1 MASIVE
7 STMAR
12 LDRTKLATESDSSEP
27 DDYVWLTRRRLAVAA
42 SVTAAVHAL
51 YIALYQTVWAAN
63 TRPVELGA
71 TATGLIVSLG
81 VAGYLL
87 GGPRGER
94 AITAVAVSYEVVL
107 AFLLGL
113 ADSVTLNFSEPSQ
126 QVSWAAAVIVFF
138 PFLIPAAPH
147 VVLTA
152 SMVAAAMTPVTLG
165 LMFAIEQRPW
175 PAAPVSV
182 SLVLPPF
189 LCALLAWAPTNV
201 LYRLR
206 HAVQQARRLGN
217 YELTERLGAGGM
229 GEVWRAR
236 HRLLARPAAVKLI
249 NPEVLGAR
257 DEASREQLLSRFEQE
272 ARVTANLDSPH
283 TVELYDFGVSADGEL
298 FIVMELLEGLDTETL
313 VERFGPLPSERVAHL
328 LMQACD
334 SLEDAHRR
342 GLVHRDVKPANL
354 FVARKGVEFDFLK
367 VLDFGLVKRWQ
378 SEPDTSLAESL
389 VGAPAATQTALGQIV
404 GTPAF
409 LAPEAVTDTAGLD
422 QRADIYA
429 LGCVGYW
436 LLTGRMVFE
445 DPTVMGV
452 AVAHVTRTPEPPS
465 ARVEARIAPELERL
479 VLSCLAKDPA
489 ERPGSA
495 RVLREQLAS
504 VRFDEPWTRER
515 ATAWWREHLGPPASS
530 APRHAS

>member
-1 MASIVE
+1 MERVERTRRATASGE
-7 STMAR
+7 SWP
-12 LDRTKLATESDSSEP
+12 E
-27 DDYVWLTRRRLAVAA
+27 DYVWLARRRLAVAA
-42 SVTAAVHAL
+42 SLTAAVHLL
-51 YIALYQTVWAAN
+51 YIALYQTVWIEGNDPIAFSAS
-63 TRPVELGA
+63 VA
-71 TATGLIVSLG
+71 GLIASLAA
-81 VAGYLL
+81 AGYLVA
-87 GGPRGER
+87 GARSAR
-94 AITAVAVSYEVVL
+94 AVTVVGVAYEVLL

-113 ADSVTLNFSEPSQ
+113 SDAVTLSFDAPSQ
-126 QVSWAAAVIVFF
+126 QVSWSSVVIVFF
-138 PFLIPAAPH
+138 PFLIPAAPR

-152 SMVAAAMTPVTLG
+152 SLVAAVMTPLS
-165 LMFAIEQRPW
+165 LAIMFAIERRSW
-175 PAAPVSV
+175 PAAATSV

-189 LCALLAWAPTNV
+189 VCALLAWAPTNV

-206 HAVQQARRLGN
+206 SAVQQARRLGN
-217 YELTERLGAGGM
+217 YELSERLGTGGM

-249 NPEVLGAR
+249 KPEVLGAR
-257 DEASREQLLSRFEQE
+257 DEASREQLLARFEQE
-272 ARVTANLDSPH
+272 ARVTASLDSPH

-298 FIVMELLEGLDTETL
+298 FIVMELLDGLDTETL

-378 SEPDTSLAESL
+378 SDDDTSLTESL
-389 VGAPAATQTALGQIV
+389 AGALAGSQTELGQTELGQIV

-409 LAPEAVTDTAGLD
+409 LAPEAVTGTGGLD
-422 QRADIYA
+422 HRADIYA

-436 LLTGRMVFE
+436 LLTGCMVFA

-452 AVAHVTRTPEPPS
+452 AIAHVTRAPEPPS
-465 ARVEARIAPELERL
+465 TRTTAVIAPELERL
-479 VLSCLAKDPA
+479 VLQCLAKEPA
-489 ERPGSA
+489 KRPASA
-495 RVLREQLAS
+495 RVLREELAAI
-504 VRFDEPWTRER
+504 RFAAPWSRER
-515 ATAWWREHLGPPASS
+515 ASAWWHDRVTS
-530 APRHAS
+530 APRGAARG

>member
-1 MASIVE
+1 MA
-7 STMAR
+7 AR
-12 LDRTKLATESDSSEP
+12 FDRTRLATESGSSWPE
-27 DDYVWLTRRRLAVAA
+27 DHVWLARRRLAVAA
-42 SVTAAVHAL
+42 SLTAAVHAL
-51 YIALYQTVWAAN
+51 YIVLYETVWAADN
-63 TRPVELGA
+63 DAVAFGSSIA
-71 TATGLIVSLG
+71 GLIVSVA
-81 VAGYLL
+81 VAGYLFS
-87 GGPRGER
+87 GARGAR
-94 AITAVAVSYEVVL
+94 ALTVVGVGYEVLL

-113 ADSVTLNFSEPSQ
+113 SDSATLNFSAPSQ
-126 QVSWAAAVIVFF
+126 QVSWGAVVIVFF
-138 PFLIPAAPH
+138 PFLIPAAPR

-152 SMVAAAMTPVTLG
+152 SMVAAAMTPATLG
-165 LMFAIEQRPW
+165 LMFAIEQQPW
-175 PAAPVSV
+175 PAAPTSV

-189 LCALLAWAPTNV
+189 VCALLAWAPTNV
-201 LYRLR
+201 LHRLR
-206 HAVQQARRLGN
+206 SAVWQARRLGN
-217 YELTERLGAGGM
+217 YELSERLGAGGM

-249 NPEVLGAR
+249 KPEVLGAR
-257 DEASREQLLSRFEQE
+257 DAVSRELLLSRFEQE
-272 ARVTANLDSPH
+272 ARVTASLDSPH

-298 FIVMELLEGLDTETL
+298 FIVMELLDGLDTETL

-342 GLVHRDVKPANL
+342 GLIHRDVKPANL

-378 SEPDTSLAESL
+378 SGPEATPKESL
-389 VGAPAATQTALGQIV
+389 VGALAGNQTALGQIV

-409 LAPEAVTDTAGLD
+409 LAPEAVTGNAGLD

-452 AVAHVTRTPEPPS
+452 AVAHVTREPEPPS
-465 ARVEARIAPELERL
+465 ARIAAAIAPELERL
-479 VLSCLAKDPA
+479 VLACLAKDPA
-489 ERPGSA
+489 ARPASA
-495 RVLREQLAS
+495 RSLREQLAS
-504 VRFDEPWTRER
+504 IRFDAPWSRQR
-515 ATAWWREHLGPPASS
+515 ATAWWHEHLRAPALTS
-530 APRHAS
+530 ATPGEAPG

>member
-1 MASIVE
+1 MERVERTRRATASGE
-7 STMAR
+7 SWP
-12 LDRTKLATESDSSEP
+12 E
-27 DDYVWLTRRRLAVAA
+27 DYVWLARRRLAVAA
-42 SVTAAVHAL
+42 SLTAAVHLL
-51 YIALYQTVWAAN
+51 YIALYQTVWIEGNDPIAFSAS
-63 TRPVELGA
+63 VA
-71 TATGLIVSLG
+71 GLIASLAA
-81 VAGYLL
+81 AGYLVASA
-87 GGPRGER
+87 RSAR
-94 AITAVAVSYEVVL
+94 AVTVVGVAYEVLL

-113 ADSVTLNFSEPSQ
+113 SDAVTLSFDAPSQ
-126 QVSWAAAVIVFF
+126 QVSWSSVVIVFF
-138 PFLIPAAPH
+138 PFLIPAAPR

-152 SMVAAAMTPVTLG
+152 SLVSAAMTPFSLAI
-165 LMFAIEQRPW
+165 MFAIEQRSW
-175 PAAPVSV
+175 PAAATSV

-189 LCALLAWAPTNV
+189 VCALLAWAPTNV

-206 HAVQQARRLGN
+206 SAVQQARRLGN
-217 YELTERLGAGGM
+217 YELSERLGAGGM

-249 NPEVLGAR
+249 KPEVLGAR
-257 DEASREQLLSRFEQE
+257 DEVSREQLLARFEHE
-272 ARVTANLDSPH
+272 ARVTASLDSPH

-298 FIVMELLEGLDTETL
+298 FIVMELLDGLDTETL

-378 SEPDTSLAESL
+378 PGNEASLTESLA
-389 VGAPAATQTALGQIV
+389 GALASNQTDLGQTEPGQTELGQIV

-409 LAPEAVTDTAGLD
+409 LAPEAVTGTGGLD
-422 QRADIYA
+422 HRADIYA

-436 LLTGRMVFE
+436 LLTGCMVFA

-452 AVAHVTRTPEPPS
+452 AIAHVTRAPEPPS
-465 ARVEARIAPELERL
+465 TRTTAVIAPELERL
-479 VLSCLAKDPA
+479 VLQCLAKEPA
-489 ERPGSA
+489 KRPPSA
-495 RVLREQLAS
+495 RVLREALAAI
-504 VRFDEPWTRER
+504 RFAAPWSRER
-515 ATAWWREHLGPPASS
+515 ASAWWHDHVTGAPPGGA
-530 APRHAS
+530 RG